1 MARTTAAVPGDAS
14 GGGWRTVLR
23 RPTEPLGMTTDRDD
37 LLEGLSNSEGPTAS
51 AEGTGVEEYLQDVI
65 ETLGAEIDE
74 LEARIERLEDGD

>member
-1 MARTTAAVPGDAS
+1 
-14 GGGWRTVLR
+14 
-23 RPTEPLGMTTDRDD
+23 MTTDRDD